1 MLSLNDKFAE
11 LRTRIAQGPSL
22 RGYGVEPVYYL
33 VFPCAEIILVKEKTP
48 AWLGELRNSGWD
60 AHELSI
66 GRMVTEHLQQH
77 PLLKA
82 MHVGEK
88 MLLRT
93 KGAQNMD
100 AFLSDLGTSLQELV
114 MPQGKLHPQLAE
126 RLEAE
131 VAASNQRPKGLLLFT
146 DIEALHPLLRINVIE
161 NHLNGK
167 VKQPIVVL
175 YPGKRHDQTTL
186 RFLEFYPADPNYRS
200 EHIG

>member
-22 RGYGVEPVYYL
+22 RGHGVEPVYYL

-60 AHELSI
+60 AREFSI
-66 GRMVTEHLQQH
+66 GRLVTEHLQQH
-77 PLLKA
+77 PHLKA
-82 MHVGEK
+82 MHAGEK

-93 KGAQNMD
+93 IGGQNMD
-100 AFLSDLGTSLQELV
+100 VVLRDLGSSLQELV
-114 MPQGKLHPQLAE
+114 MPQGKLHPDLVA

-161 NHLNGK
+161 SQLTGK

-186 RFLEFYPADPNYRS
+186 RYLEFYPPDPNYRS

>member
-1 MLSLNDKFAE
+1 
-11 LRTRIAQGPSL
+11 
-22 RGYGVEPVYYL
+22 
-33 VFPCAEIILVKEKTP
+33 
-48 AWLGELRNSGWD
+48 
-60 AHELSI
+60 
-66 GRMVTEHLQQH
+66 
-77 PLLKA
+77 
-82 MHVGEK
+82 

-93 KGAQNMD
+93 IGGQNMD
-100 AFLSDLGTSLQELV
+100 AVLRDLGSSLQELV
-114 MPQGKLHPQLAE
+114 MPQGKLHPDLVA

-161 NHLNGK
+161 SQLTGK

-186 RFLEFYPADPNYRS
+186 RYLEFYPPDPNYRS